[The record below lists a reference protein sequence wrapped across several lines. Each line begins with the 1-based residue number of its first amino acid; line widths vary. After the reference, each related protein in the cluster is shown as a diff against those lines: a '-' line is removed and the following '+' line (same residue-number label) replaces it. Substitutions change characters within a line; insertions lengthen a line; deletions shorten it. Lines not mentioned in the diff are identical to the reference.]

1 MSNSIYINNNKCLF
15 YRFFEDT
22 LTTKIIHEL
31 IRLIFILLQYKRI
44 IISFTIINSSF
55 QAKCVNDKL
64 LKMKHVL

>member
-22 LTTKIIHEL
+22 LPTKIIHEL